1 MLEESQ
7 FKHRFMV
14 KLSDGTVEVFQEG
27 DAKDM
32 RTNMAAFEQW
42 KPRFLDGYNLD
53 HVIKFWV
60 ETPEQQQQEQ
70 ERLLEAARR
79 GVVVID
85 D

>member
-27 DAKDM
+27 DAKAM
-32 RTNMAAFEQW
+32 RTYVAAFEQW

-60 ETPEQQQQEQ
+60 ETSEQQQQAQ
-70 ERLLEAARR
+70 ERLLEAARH
-79 GVVVID
+79 GMVVID

>member
-1 MLEESQ
+1 MTNEQ

-14 KLSDGTVEVFQEG
+14 KLSYGTVEVLYEG
-27 DAKDM
+27 YAKAM
-32 RTNMAAFEQW
+32 RAYVAAFEQR

-60 ETPEQQQQEQ
+60 ETPEQQREAQ

-79 GVVVID
+79 GVVVVD